1 MSRARDL
8 PLFDWGEALRAARK
22 RRRRLRRHA
31 IWIGS
36 GALALGATIA
46 FPPPP
51 RLLWN
56 ATGSAPVGLYLVSP
70 GAKLKRGDMVVARAP
85 DPARLLAARRH
96 YLPMHVPLVK
106 RVTGIPGDIICA
118 RGDQVALDGKLVA
131 RRLQRDS
138 MGRTLPWWEGCEG
151 LLPGRYFLLM
161 DKVPAS
167 FDGRYFGPVGEGDII
182 GKASPLWVR

>member
-1 MSRARDL
+1 MSWSRDL
-8 PLFDWGEALRAARK
+8 PLFAWGEALRAARK
-22 RRRRLRRHA
+22 RRRRLQRPA
-31 IWIGS
+31 ISIGL
-36 GALALGATIA
+36 GALGLGATIA

-56 ATGSAPVGLYLVSP
+56 VTASAPVGLYLVSP

-85 DPARLLAARRH
+85 HPARLLAARRH
-96 YLPMHVPLVK
+96 YLPMNVPLVK
-106 RVTGIPGDIICA
+106 RVTGMPGDIICG
-118 RGDQVALDGKLVA
+118 RGDRVTLDGKLVA

-161 DKVPAS
+161 DKAPAS

>member
-1 MSRARDL
+1 MSRFRDP
-8 PLFDWGEALRAARK
+8 PLFAWGEALRAARA
-22 RRRRLRRHA
+22 RRHRLRRHA

-56 ATGSAPVGLYLVSP
+56 ATASAPVGFYLVSL
-70 GAKLKRGDMVVARAP
+70 GARLKRGDMVVARAP
-85 DPARLLAARRH
+85 YPARLLAARRH
-96 YLPMHVPLVK
+96 YLPMNVLLVK
-106 RVTGIPGDIICA
+106 RIIGVPGDILCG
-118 RGDQVALDGKLVA
+118 RGDKVTLNGKLVA
-131 RRLQRDS
+131 TRLPHDR

-161 DKVPAS
+161 DKVPTS
-167 FDGRYFGPVGEGDII
+167 FDGRYFGPVEEGDII